1 MGIFNPEGYTN
12 GEVEITTEEMN
23 RLMQDWFFDE
33 VAHMPEEQR
42 KHLLESAEM
51 ADARKALMEAG
62 LINKTSIMM
71 LSKESELERR
81 NQLAVYALA
90 KKDNDVNWQRFMK
103 AQAMKKEAKE
113 ALNRKYGNRA
123 RLTAKKTQREYLKR
137 SGGVGN
143 YKVPGRN

>member
-1 MGIFNPEGYTN
+1 MGIFDPTGYGA
-12 GEVEITTEEMN
+12 GEVELTTEETT

-33 VAHMPEEQR
+33 VAHMPEQAR
-42 KHLLESAEM
+42 KQLLESPEFAEQ
-51 ADARKALMEAG
+51 RNALMEAG

-113 ALNRKYGNRA
+113 ALNRKYGSRA
-123 RLTAKKTQREYLKR
+123 RLTAKKTQRDYLKR
-137 SGGVGN
+137 SGGVKN
-143 YKVPGRN
+143 YHVPK